1 MKNVYIDMFIG
12 SYKGCMESPKYKKGG
27 NKITT
32 YSVYKMDMK
41 TTKAS
46 PVGKKYNNWEDAM
59 NESVNMNKSNT
70 DKGVSYFPDEN

>member
-1 MKNVYIDMFIG
+1 MFIG
-12 SYKGCMESPKYKKGG
+12 SYRGCLETPKNNKRG

-32 YSVYKMDMK
+32 YSVYKMDRI

>member
-1 MKNVYIDMFIG
+1 MFIG

-32 YSVYKMDMK
+32 YSVYKMDVK

-46 PVGKKYNNWEDAM
+46 HF
-59 NESVNMNKSNT
+59 SSF
-70 DKGVSYFPDEN
+70 SYIPFSCM